1 MHFDRECSVCSR
13 MCTSVRLF
21 MTIELEVLRV
31 HNFLLKI
38 GLQRLFLAFL
48 AGKFMSQPRI

>member
-1 MHFDRECSVCSR
+1 
-13 MCTSVRLF
+13 